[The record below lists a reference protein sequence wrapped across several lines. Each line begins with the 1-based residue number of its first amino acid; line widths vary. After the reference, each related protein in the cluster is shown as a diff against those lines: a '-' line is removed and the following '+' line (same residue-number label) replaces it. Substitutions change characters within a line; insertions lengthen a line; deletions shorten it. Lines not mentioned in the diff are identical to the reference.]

1 MTTQINKICQSGYY
15 HLSNVRKIR
24 RYLTDNSTKLLV
36 QAVIMARVD
45 YCNSLLYGTPAVHL
59 AKLQHLQNSAA
70 RLISHTP
77 RHHHITPVLY
87 TLHWLPVRF
96 RIEYQTAVITFKT
109 IHGMAPKYLHDLI
122 DIRQNRHYNLRS
134 SKGIVLCDAS
144 GKFKR
149 TLGDRSFRAA
159 APKIWN
165 KLPDDVKVSQKL
177 DTFKRKLKT
186 HYLKLAF

>member
-1 MTTQINKICQSGYY
+1 MY
-15 HLSNVRKIR
+15 H
-24 RYLTDNSTKLLV
+24 T
-36 QAVIMARVD
+36 
-45 YCNSLLYGTPAVHL
+45 AVHL

-87 TLHWLPVRF
+87 ALHWLPVRF
-96 RIEYQTAVITFKT
+96 RIEYRIAVITFKT

-122 DIRQNRHYNLRS
+122 DIRQNLHYDLRS
-134 SKGIVLCDAS
+134 NKGIVLCDAS

-149 TLGDRSFRAA
+149 TLGYRSFRAA

-165 KLPDDVKVSQKL
+165 KLPDDIKVSQKL
-177 DTFKRKLKT
+177 DTFKRNLKT
-186 HYLKLAF
+186 HYFKLAFSILH

>member
-15 HLSNVRKIR
+15 HLSNVRQIR

-45 YCNSLLYGTPAVHL
+45 YCSSLLYGTPAVHL

-87 TLHWLPVRF
+87 ALHWLPVRF
-96 RIEYQTAVITFKT
+96 RIEYKIAVITFKT

-122 DIRQNRHYNLRS
+122 NIRQNRHYNLRS
-134 SKGIVLCDAS
+134 NKGIVLCDAS

-165 KLPDDVKVSQKL
+165 KLPDDV
-177 DTFKRKLKT
+177 
-186 HYLKLAF
+186 